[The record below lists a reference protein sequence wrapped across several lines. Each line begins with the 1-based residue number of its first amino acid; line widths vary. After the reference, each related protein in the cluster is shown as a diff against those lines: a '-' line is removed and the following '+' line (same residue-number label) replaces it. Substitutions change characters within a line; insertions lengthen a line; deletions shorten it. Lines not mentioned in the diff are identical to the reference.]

1 MQKGH
6 IRPIAICVIRRDD
19 HILVA
24 EGYDPVKNET
34 FYRPLG
40 GRIEF
45 GETGRQTISRE
56 LREELD
62 AEVVVGR
69 YLCTTENIFTFNGET
84 GHEIVLIYEAAFAEP
99 ERFWPGPFQACEDSG
114 ERFVASWQR
123 LPFFREKRAPLYPEQ
138 MLEILDGQTPE
149 L

>member
-1 MQKGH
+1 MQKGL
-6 IRPIAICVIRRDD
+6 IRPIAICIIRRGDS
-19 HILVA
+19 ILVA
-24 EGYDPVKNET
+24 EGYDPAKHET

-45 GETGRQTISRE
+45 GETGRQTIVRE

-69 YLCTTENIFTFNGET
+69 YVCTTENIFTFNASM
-84 GHEIVLIYEAAFAEP
+84 GHQLVLIYEAEFAEP
-99 ERFWPGPFQACEDSG
+99 ERFWPGPFHACEDSG
-114 ERFVASWQR
+114 EQFLALWQP
-123 LPFFREKRAPLYPEQ
+123 LSLFREKRAPLYPEQ
-138 MLEILDGQTPE
+138 MLEILDGHAPE